1 MFYYFY
7 KIRFNN
13 SFFTS
18 SLLLAMLLL
27 IQPALTLAES
37 SHSSEAPSIT
47 EVTTDSVAIHI
58 MGSNL
63 DKYKHLKV
71 MLGATDLALI
81 GVYASGIDAYLP
93 VGLADGDYRIT
104 LYSTEDDKV
113 KRIISYDF
121 TLGATGPVG
130 SAGPQGSVGVTG
142 PMGPQGSIGLTGPK
156 GATGSKGSD
165 GMIGP
170 MGPVGPQGAQGV
182 AGAKGPAGP
191 KGSTGAQGPIGKTGP
206 QGQGFTCVNGDLLGC
221 YTAPSGVSTL
231 NVGTC
236 RSGTRIC
243 AGGVFGT
250 CTGEVKPVTEICGDR
265 IDNNCNG
272 SVDEGCAP
280 PPSPCV
286 DADADGY
293 FGITA
298 ICVTGNDCNDSD
310 PAVNPGAV
318 EVCNGIDDNCDGQVD
333 EGGVCG
339 LSSYSNCSVAA
350 GGSMCAS
357 RVCIQLSPTSDAG
370 VCR

>member
-1 MFYYFY
+1 MSYRFNI
-7 KIRFNN
+7 IRFNN

-18 SLLLAMLLL
+18 SLLLATLLL

-63 DKYKHLKV
+63 NKYKHLKV

-93 VGLADGDYRIT
+93 TGLADGDYRIT

-130 SAGPQGSVGVTG
+130 PAGPQGPVGVTG
-142 PMGPQGSIGLTGPK
+142 PMGPQGPVGLTGPTGATGPK
-156 GATGSKGSD
+156 GAD
-165 GMIGP
+165 GMMGP
-170 MGPVGPQGAQGV
+170 MGPVGPQGSQGV
-182 AGAKGPAGP
+182 AGP
-191 KGSTGAQGPIGKTGP
+191 KGATGAQGPIGKTGP
-206 QGQGFTCVNGDLLGC
+206 QGPGFTCVNGDLLGC
-221 YTAPSGVSTL
+221 YTAPSGLSTL
-231 NVGTC
+231 NVGAC
-236 RSGTRIC
+236 RPGARIC
-243 AGGVFGT
+243 AGGVFGA
-250 CTGEVKPVTEICGDR
+250 CTGEVTPVAEICGDH

-286 DADADGY
+286 DADSDGF
-293 FGITA
+293 FGISA
-298 ICVTGNDCNDSD
+298 SCVTGNDCNDSD

-318 EVCNGIDDNCDGQVD
+318 EVCNGIDDNCNGRVD

-339 LSSYSNCSVAA
+339 MPSRSACSVAA
-350 GGSMCAS
+350 GGSTCAS
-357 RVCIQLSPTSDAG
+357 GICIALSPTSGDAG